1 MGADFLRDI
10 QFYAR
15 YNSATM
21 KTITLAVLVCLFVV
35 AQGILAQRSNSKSV
49 FVASTDGLNAATC
62 ANDAAQDQ
70 QLLQDHIARS
80 SALTKPHSYPRD
92 PKSTLEKMSFSDL
105 VKKEAKMRFCA
116 SKDKKN
122 DKDYVYET
130 EANLYAAELSLRLQN
145 FVRRHD
151 LESQFA
157 QEDAANK
164 R

>member
-1 MGADFLRDI
+1 
-10 QFYAR
+10 
-15 YNSATM
+15 M
-21 KTITLAVLVCLFVV
+21 KTISLVVLFCLFVPAKGV
-35 AQGILAQRSNSKSV
+35 RAERSKSV
-49 FVASTDGLNAATC
+49 FVSSTEGFSASTCAA
-62 ANDAAQDQ
+62 DAVADQ
-70 QLLQDHIARS
+70 QLLQDHLAHS
-80 SALTKPHSYPRD
+80 SAFTKPHNFPRE
-92 PKSTLEKMSFSDL
+92 PKSTLEKMPFTEVL
-105 VKKEAKMRFCA
+105 KKEAKMRYCA
-116 SKDKKN
+116 IKDSKN

>member
-1 MGADFLRDI
+1 
-10 QFYAR
+10 
-15 YNSATM
+15 M
-21 KTITLAVLVCLFVV
+21 KTITAVVLFCLLVP
-35 AQGILAQRSNSKSV
+35 AQGMRAQRSKSI
-49 FVASTDGLNAATC
+49 FVVSTDGFSASTC
-62 ANDAAQDQ
+62 ADEAVQDQ
-70 QLLQDHIARS
+70 KLLQDHVAHS
-80 SALTKPHSYPRD
+80 SAFTKPHSFPRE
-92 PKSTLEKMSFSDL
+92 PKSTLEKMPL
-105 VKKEAKMRFCA
+105 AELQKKEAKMRFCA
-116 SKDKKN
+116 VKDPKN